1 MDIERIGKYKIVA
14 EIGRGTMGQ
23 VYKAHDLVLNRFVA
37 IKTLASMSGLGD
49 EKHQRFQREAQA
61 AALLSH
67 MNIVTVHDFGE
78 EQGLLYMAME
88 LLEGTD
94 LREAIDRDL
103 LKTLEDKISVMDQI
117 LAGLAFAHSKGVIH
131 RDLKPANVHI
141 QPNGQVKIVDF
152 GLARVSSSDM
162 TQEGI
167 VLGTP
172 NYMSPEQAMGDR
184 VDARS
189 DIFSAGAVFY
199 EILSNHKPFD
209 ADSTPGVLFQVVHKE
224 PTGIREWTP
233 DVPRVLVDV
242 VEKALVKDKTLRFQT
257 ARQMKIALSIARA
270 ALAGGADPD
279 ASLAEESQRAS
290 RAAGNRPD
298 PPVFRSSSTG
308 SGSGSGSGSHPGYVE
323 GTVALDMS
331 PVAKRR
337 EGSKPSG
344 STLSGSASTHVPRGR
359 SGRVRPVPGKRAPV
373 LTIVLG
379 GALLLGLAGGAYMVL
394 LRKHEAPA
402 TPAPG
407 PSDNAEVSALT
418 TALAETQLQLAMRDL
433 EDKNY
438 DAAVASAQRV
448 LKIAP
453 GSPAARRIVEQARQ
467 RKQQLDTAVSEARQA
482 LEAGNAAAASQSLS
496 QILELDPRHPAAT
509 ELSTRLNTAF
519 RSKAEDAA
527 RSMRQARGEA
537 EKAKATSGEAYTDA
551 AQDAQEGEA
560 LLAKGEFANATRA
573 FLEAR
578 DGFDRARRAA
588 RAPVAVATTAPP
600 ATRPGTAAATAP
612 SSGPA
617 SPAGPPSVP
626 SLAPSAAAVV
636 HQFVAA
642 KTVIGARSARGD
654 LQGFDT
660 ADVKQQKIPDFV
672 GRIEFETA
680 PVSPASG
687 QDFSVR
693 VYLVNEGKK
702 PLRLKAVSLVTTAN
716 GVKTPASLTP
726 LVRDI
731 APAQRAMVAELRG
744 VWGSDVASWSLEAVV
759 TSDRDETATS
769 RLSWK

>member
-1 MDIERIGKYKIVA
+1 
-14 EIGRGTMGQ
+14 
-23 VYKAHDLVLNRFVA
+23 
-37 IKTLASMSGLGD
+37 
-49 EKHQRFQREAQA
+49 
-61 AALLSH
+61 
-67 MNIVTVHDFGE
+67 
-78 EQGLLYMAME
+78 
-88 LLEGTD
+88 
-94 LREAIDRDL
+94 
-103 LKTLEDKISVMDQI
+103 MDQI

-224 PTGIREWTP
+224 PPGIREWTP

-257 ARQMKIALSIARA
+257 ARQMKTALSIART

-290 RAAGNRPD
+290 RAAGNRAD
-298 PPVFRSSSTG
+298 PPVFRSTS

-331 PVAKRR
+331 PVAKSR
-337 EGSKPSG
+337 EGSRPTV

-359 SGRVRPVPGKRAPV
+359 SGRVRPVPRKPAPL

-379 GALLLGLAGGAYMVL
+379 AALLLGLAGGAYMVL
-394 LRKHEAPA
+394 LRTREAPS
-402 TPAPG
+402 TPVPAPSG
-407 PSDNAEVSALT
+407 NAEVSALT

-438 DAAVASAQRV
+438 DAAVASAERV

-453 GSPAARRIVEQARQ
+453 GSPAARRIVEQARR
-467 RKQQLDTAVSEARQA
+467 RKQQLDTAVTDARQA
-482 LEAGNAAAASQSLS
+482 LEAGNTAAASQSLS
-496 QILELDPRHPAAT
+496 QILEIDPRHPAAA
-509 ELSTRLNTAF
+509 ELSARLNTAF

-537 EKAKATSGEAYTDA
+537 EKAKAASGEAYTEA
-551 AQDAQEGEA
+551 VQDAQEGEA
-560 LLAKGEFANATRA
+560 LFTKGEYANATRA

-578 DGFDRARRAA
+578 DGFDRGRRAA
-588 RAPVAVATTAPP
+588 RGPVAAASVAPP
-600 ATRPGTAAATAP
+600 APTPGAGVASAPSSAPPPASPGGPATSASTAP
-612 SSGPA
+612 S
-617 SPAGPPSVP
+617 
-626 SLAPSAAAVV
+626 APAVV
-636 HQFVAA
+636 RQFVAG
-642 KTVIGARSARGD
+642 KTVIGTHRARND

-660 ADVKQQKIPDFV
+660 SDVKQQKMPDFV
-672 GRIEFETA
+672 GRIEFEAA
-680 PVSPASG
+680 PVTPAPG
-687 QDFSVR
+687 QEFSVR

-702 PLRLKAVSLVTTAN
+702 TLRLKAVSLVTTAN
-716 GVKTPASLTP
+716 GVKTPASLAP
-726 LVRDI
+726 LVRDV

-744 VWGSDVASWSLEAVV
+744 VWGSDVNSWSLEAVV
-759 TSDRDETATS
+759 TSDRDETGTR
-769 RLSWK
+769 RLSWN

>member
-23 VYKAHDLVLNRFVA
+23 VYKAHDPVLNRFVA

-78 EQGLLYMAME
+78 EQGLLFMAME

-103 LKTLEDKISVMDQI
+103 LKTIEDKISVMDQI

-224 PTGIREWTP
+224 PVGIRQWTP

-257 ARQMKIALSIARA
+257 ARQMKTALSIART

-279 ASLAEESQRAS
+279 ASLAEASQRAS
-290 RAAGNRPD
+290 RAAGNQPD
-298 PPVFRSSSTG
+298 PPVFRSSST
-308 SGSGSGSGSHPGYVE
+308 SSGSGSGSHPGYVE

-331 PVAKRR
+331 PVAKSRG
-337 EGSKPSG
+337 GSKPAG

-359 SGRVRPVPGKRAPV
+359 SGRVRPVPRKPAPL

-379 GALLLGLAGGAYMVL
+379 AALLLGLVGGAYMVL
-394 LRKHEAPA
+394 LRKHEAPE
-402 TPAPG
+402 TPSPAP
-407 PSDNAEVSALT
+407 SSNAEVSALT

-438 DAAVASAQRV
+438 DAAVASAERV

-453 GSPAARRIVEQARQ
+453 GSPAARRIVEQARR
-467 RKQQLDTAVSEARQA
+467 RKQQLDSAVTEARQA
-482 LEAGNAAAASQSLS
+482 LEAGNTAAASQSLS
-496 QILELDPRHPAAT
+496 QILEIDPRHPAAT

-527 RSMRQARGEA
+527 RSMRQARSEA
-537 EKAKATSGEAYTDA
+537 EKAKATGDAYTEA
-551 AQDAQEGEA
+551 VQDAQEGEA
-560 LLAKGEFANATRA
+560 LFTKGEFANATRA

-578 DGFDRARRAA
+578 DGFDRGRRAA
-588 RAPVAVATTAPP
+588 RAPVAAATVAPP
-600 ATRPGTAAATAP
+600 ALTPGTGVLSAP
-612 SSGPA
+612 SSAPPPA
-617 SPAGPPSVP
+617 SPVGPTTAASA
-626 SLAPSAAAVV
+626 APSAPAVV
-636 HQFVAA
+636 RRFVAG
-642 KTVIGARSARGD
+642 KTVIATRRARND

-660 ADVKQQKIPDFV
+660 ADVKQQKMPDFV
-672 GRIEFETA
+672 GRIDFETA
-680 PVSPASG
+680 PLSPAPG
-687 QDFSVR
+687 QEFSVR

-702 PLRLKAVSLVTTAN
+702 PLRLKTVGLVTTAN
-716 GVKTPASLTP
+716 AVKTPASLTP
-726 LVRDI
+726 LVREI
-731 APAQRAMVAELRG
+731 APAQRAMVAELHG
-744 VWGSDVASWSLEAVV
+744 VWGSDVDSWSLEAVV
-759 TSDRDETATS
+759 TSDRDETGTS
-769 RLSWK
+769 RLSWN